1 MVLNEKVGVKSEKQQ
16 VLFVMP
22 MMRINEHFV
31 QQLDDGTNIDVFIL
45 QQETYTA
52 QHKHYGEVE
61 FMEQELQKQLIFK
74 VGSGIEESKTVES
87 KKDISQFHNYIKS
100 IGDSIKQQY
109 LSTLD
114 TEELKE
120 EFNDSLKDLDDQVI
134 SSYCPNN
141 DPFSKKFEDFELIC
155 MVGDGSF
162 GKVYYA
168 QLKEDPTK
176 VYAIKRINKY
186 DVEKK
191 KGEYFSKL
199 VEQEFKL
206 LLNMKHPFLISLK
219 YVY

>member
-16 VLFVMP
+16 ILFVMP

-100 IGDSIKQQY
+100 IGDSIK
-109 LSTLD
+109 
-114 TEELKE
+114 
-120 EFNDSLKDLDDQVI
+120 
-134 SSYCPNN
+134 
-141 DPFSKKFEDFELIC
+141 
-155 MVGDGSF
+155 
-162 GKVYYA
+162 
-168 QLKEDPTK
+168 
-176 VYAIKRINKY
+176 
-186 DVEKK
+186 
-191 KGEYFSKL
+191 
-199 VEQEFKL
+199 
-206 LLNMKHPFLISLK
+206 
-219 YVY
+219 